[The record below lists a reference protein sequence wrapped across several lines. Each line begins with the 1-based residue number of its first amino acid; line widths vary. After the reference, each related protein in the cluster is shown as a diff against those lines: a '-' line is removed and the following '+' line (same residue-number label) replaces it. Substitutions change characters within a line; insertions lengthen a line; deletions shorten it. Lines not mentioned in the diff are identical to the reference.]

1 MSDEEKYIGLPKG
14 KDTLRIIRGGKC
26 MVEFNYPKKGVRMRV
41 MCIREKEGFT
51 LGRRDRY
58 FRYYKIA
65 KKKKGFEEKD

>member
-1 MSDEEKYIGLPKG
+1 
-14 KDTLRIIRGGKC
+14 

-65 KKKKGFEEKD
+65 KKKKGFEEKDWRGTKRKSFPHIVKKLNCILEWN

>member
-1 MSDEEKYIGLPKG
+1 MDKRLEVEE
-14 KDTLRIIRGGKC
+14 
-26 MVEFNYPKKGVRMRV
+26 EEW
-41 MCIREKEGFT
+41 REKEGFT